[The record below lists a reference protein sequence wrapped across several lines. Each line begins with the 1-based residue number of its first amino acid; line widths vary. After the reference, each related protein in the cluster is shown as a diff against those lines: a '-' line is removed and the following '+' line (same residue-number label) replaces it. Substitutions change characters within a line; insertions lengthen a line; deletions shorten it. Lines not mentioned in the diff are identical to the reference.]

1 MQKIDLTGRVAVVTG
16 AGNGLGRSHALM
28 LAKRGAKL
36 IVNDLAEGGAAAV
49 RVVEEIVRNGGQAIA
64 DAGNVGDVAQAQATI
79 DTAIENFGR
88 IDILVNN
95 AGNLRDRTFLK
106 LDMSDFDLVVRVHLL
121 GSTYCTK
128 AAWPH
133 MKEQGYGR
141 VVMTTSGAGLYGNF
155 GQTNYGAAK
164 MGLVGLMNVLKLE
177 GLRHGILVNT
187 VSPTAATQM
196 TAEMLTGELA
206 TLLRPEF
213 VSAAVTF
220 LSSDSCNLTGQI
232 LSAGGGHFAAVRVLE
247 SRGIYVDPAAD
258 PDPDLI
264 AERYDEISDFSDPV
278 SLGSSQELIEK
289 LKFRPC

>member
-36 IVNDLAEGGAAAV
+36 IVNDLAEGGAAAA